1 MSIAKN
7 TKETFLE
14 EIVDNLNGNQRELPV
29 DCKPRT
35 REEILLA
42 EIEKGTQNIST
53 MLSDYYDKSE
63 IDNLLNEIELTPGPQ
78 GPQGPK
84 GEQGEQGPQGPKGEQ
99 GEQGPQGPK
108 GEPGVSHTHDNKDVL
123 DTISLS
129 TLDDIS
135 KVSEIENTLND
146 HLENHP
152 EGGGNLNPE
161 DLLDYLHREN
171 DKATLKEVIEQSDE
185 HFFTPQSF
193 IAALND
199 LENDGAF
206 SAILSVNG
214 RVGRITLTREDV
226 ELENVINQRQATKVE
241 FDEHVN
247 DDYTHFTRDDYNSM
261 QLELGK
267 VLNKEHT
274 KLEKNLK
281 ATIPA
286 ALEGVDD
293 STYMTP
299 LLVKKALNKIIE
311 DAGGVEFASYV
322 QSINGRCEENINLTR
337 EDVEL
342 ENVINQ
348 RQATKVEFDEHT
360 ENGDLHFTKEERS
373 QMYVEMGKVISN
385 SNKKIDKI
393 LDKATVELTVQ
404 GEDDTT
410 FVTPK
415 GLRAL
420 VESILGPT
428 LNVYSLLDYGTKTPI
443 VVAEINPGQIYYSNI
458 DVVVGDIELSTTPQI
473 ATKHI
478 EILSTN
484 CSELNDV
491 YLFTK

>member
-1 MSIAKN
+1 MNKVD
-7 TKETFLE
+7 KLE
-14 EIVDNLNGNQRELPV
+14 
-29 DCKPRT
+29 
-35 REEILLA
+35 
-42 EIEKGTQNIST
+42 S
-53 MLSDYYDKSE
+53 S
-63 IDNLLNEIELTPGPQ
+63 LNE
-78 GPQGPK
+78 
-84 GEQGEQGPQGPKGEQ
+84 
-99 GEQGPQGPK
+99 
-108 GEPGVSHTHDNKDVL
+108 
-123 DTISLS
+123 
-129 TLDDIS
+129 
-135 KVSEIENTLND
+135 

-171 DKATLKEVIEQSDE
+171 DKATIKEVLEQSDE